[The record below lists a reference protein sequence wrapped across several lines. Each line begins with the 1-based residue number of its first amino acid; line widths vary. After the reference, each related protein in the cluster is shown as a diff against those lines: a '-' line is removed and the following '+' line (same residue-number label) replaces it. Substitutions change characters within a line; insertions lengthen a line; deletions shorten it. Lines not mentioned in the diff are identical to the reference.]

1 MTRLLWRRG
10 GIVHVFMFFGKQRR
24 SFIVYCA
31 HSFCQSDIDSINLV
45 ICEQCPRPVL
55 VECRAL
61 ARDASLLDCCPLELP
76 TCSSFGLSL
85 ALDHSLCRLPTG
97 RIRLVICEQ
106 RKSPLLV
113 QYRALARDT
122 RQNLLSVTCI
132 SFSLT
137 LVDVGVGR

>member
-1 MTRLLWRRG
+1 VTRLLWRRG

-24 SFIVYCA
+24 SFIVNCA
-31 HSFCQSDIDSINLV
+31 HSFCQSDIDRINLV

-55 VECRAL
+55 VCPRS
-61 ARDASLLDCCPLELP
+61 RCVSLLDCCPHELP

-85 ALDHSLCRLPTG
+85 ALDHSLGRLPTD

-122 RQNLLSVTCI
+122 RQNLLSVACI
-132 SFSLT
+132 SSSL
-137 LVDVGVGR
+137 LS